1 MQQTISGELV
11 LYLLGTLIISYIIY
25 ISNNKLNIYIKDIV
39 TKNRTSNITIDK
51 PISLDINKKNYNSY
65 NYSAY
70 NLNNNKNIQ
79 LDPSYISG
87 FIDGEGCF
95 QITIIKNSKYKI
107 GSYVEIVFVIALHKK
122 DIVLLNIIKSF
133 LGIGNI
139 SSLGKN
145 AIQYRVRSKEE
156 LSKLIKFLDKYTLS
170 QKAVDFE
177 LFKQGFYILFNKEHL
192 TIEGIEKFRFNW
204 WIEKIFH

>member
-25 ISNNKLNIYIKDIV
+25 ISSNKLNNYIKDIV

-145 AIQYRVRSKEE
+145 AIQYRVSSNEE
-156 LSKLIKFLDKYTLS
+156 LSKLIKFLDKYP
-170 QKAVDFE
+170 
-177 LFKQGFYILFNKEHL
+177 N
-192 TIEGIEKFRFNW
+192 
-204 WIEKIFH
+204 